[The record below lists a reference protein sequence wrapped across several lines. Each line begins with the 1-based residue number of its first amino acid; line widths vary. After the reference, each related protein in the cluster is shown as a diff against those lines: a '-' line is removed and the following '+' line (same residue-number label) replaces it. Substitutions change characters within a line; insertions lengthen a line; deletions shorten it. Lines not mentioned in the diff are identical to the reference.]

1 MGRNSQA
8 LPTNLGF
15 ALILSTFMFSWGEI
29 HCQTT
34 FIESG
39 SAYGLNLG
47 GNKDDG
53 HALVDYDL
61 NGDCDMVM
69 NTNGNRRLT
78 RNDG

>member
-1 MGRNSQA
+1 
-8 LPTNLGF
+8 
-15 ALILSTFMFSWGEI
+15 MFSWGEI

-53 HALVDYDL
+53 HALTDYDL
-61 NGDCDMVM
+61 NGDSDMVM
-69 NTNGNRRLT
+69 NANEIG
-78 RNDG
+78 D